1 MDRTGA
7 RSGCGGQ
14 SGVRFTLGIGNG
26 GRFGSGGRFHGNA
39 RRVRSDAGL
48 RFFFD
53 AHQALVRN
61 LPAEVAVLAALLE
74 ILLEKDGAAG
84 IGHENAGGGQKNIA
98 SAILHFHTTTE
109 KGGVAGH
116 PVLSFVTR

>member
-1 MDRTGA
+1 MTKWENGRA
-7 RSGCGGQ
+7 SSRSGCRSQGC
-14 SGVRFTLGIGNG
+14 VRLTVGIGNSV
-26 GRFGSGGRFHGNA
+26 RFGSSGGLHGNA

-53 AHQALVRN
+53 AHQALIRN

-74 ILLEKDGAAG
+74 ILLEEDGTAR
-84 IGHENAGGGQKNIA
+84 ISDENTGSGQKNIT

-109 KGGVAGH
+109 KG
-116 PVLSFVTR
+116 